1 MSNMPAGSGARGSA
15 LIIGAGPSGL
25 YLAFQLGLLDIPCS
39 IVDSLPAIGGQCY
52 ELYADK
58 PIFDIPGFESIKAI
72 DLAERLWI
80 QAQIAKPSLQLNRTI
95 IQIKADTSGGFLV
108 TSRSTQALSADADD
122 AETQYFQA
130 VFIAA
135 GVGAFATKRLRLEGT
150 QSLEGRYLFYS
161 VLPTIPTFKAKQ
173 VLISGGGKRALSIAV
188 QLLQCPQC
196 LHETA

>member
-150 QSLEGRYLFYS
+150 QSLEGR
-161 VLPTIPTFKAKQ
+161 
-173 VLISGGGKRALSIAV
+173 
-188 QLLQCPQC
+188 
-196 LHETA
+196 